1 MQQPELNVQRAGK
14 PPNKESAVETGRVKG
29 IKEEIE
35 LNKKSSYKCI
45 QDALSG
51 APSPLPPLA
60 HNTNA
65 VLP

>member
-1 MQQPELNVQRAGK
+1 M
-14 PPNKESAVETGRVKG
+14 ETGRVKG
-29 IKEEIE
+29 LKEEIE

-60 HNTNA
+60 HNA
-65 VLP
+65 FSVLP